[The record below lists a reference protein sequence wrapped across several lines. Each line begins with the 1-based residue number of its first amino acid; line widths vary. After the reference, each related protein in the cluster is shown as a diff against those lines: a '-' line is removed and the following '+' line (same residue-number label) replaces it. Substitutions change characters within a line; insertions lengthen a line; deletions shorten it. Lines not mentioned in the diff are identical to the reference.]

1 MAPLAEDEFYYE
13 NGLLVFTERF
23 HLRRGV
29 CCGSGCRH
37 CPYQHDRVP
46 PERRADVAPPRPYFA
61 ALLVLLF
68 LALLVPAQADS
79 LVLFVRNRP
88 FEGPVRTV
96 GSELYAPLDDLLR
109 ALGCSWEQDEA
120 AISIR
125 LGGDRSNPR
134 LVESLPIFFEGRQI
148 DPGAGMYQGRLYVSV
163 SELARAVNSDYRL
176 NRQLGTADL
185 YAPTALPG
193 APGAERPVVK
203 AGEQGS
209 KVELVRVSFALASDV
224 ARPDLQSL
232 RGYVLIKNGGPT
244 VEGVT
249 VTVEVL
255 DGAGTV
261 VGRYGEKVGRLE
273 AGQTLS
279 VQLPTWLNFNRAE
292 GVKPRVEVS
301 HLRAQ

>member
-23 HLRRGV
+23 HLRRGA

-37 CPYQHDRVP
+37 CPYQHEKVP
-46 PERRADVAPPRPYFA
+46 PEKRADVAPPRPFFT

-79 LVLFVRNRP
+79 LLLFVRNRP

-109 ALGCSWEQDEA
+109 ALGCSWERDEA

-125 LGGDRSNPR
+125 LGGDGSNPR

-148 DPGAGMYQGRLYVSV
+148 DPGAGMVQGRLYVSV
-163 SELARAVNSDYRL
+163 SELARAVNADYRL

-193 APGAERPVVK
+193 APSAERPVVK

-209 KVELVRVSFALASDV
+209 RVQLVRASFALASDS
-224 ARPDLQSL
+224 ARPDLQAL
-232 RGYVLIKNGGPT
+232 RGFVLIKNEGPA

-292 GVKPRVEVS
+292 GVKPRVEVL

>member
-13 NGLLVFTERF
+13 SGLLVFTERF
-23 HLRRGV
+23 HQRRGV

-37 CPYQHDRVP
+37 CPYQHERVP
-46 PERRADVAPPRPYFA
+46 PERRADLAPPRPYFA

-125 LGGDRSNPR
+125 LGGEGSNPR
-134 LVESLPIFFEGRQI
+134 LGQSLPIFFEGRQI

-163 SELARAVNSDYRL
+163 SELARAVNSDYHL

-193 APGAERPVVK
+193 APSAERPVVK

-209 KVELVRVSFALASDV
+209 KVELVRVSFALASDA

-232 RGYVLIKNGGPT
+232 RGYVVIKNGGPT

-292 GVKPRVEVS
+292 GVKPRVEVL
-301 HLRAQ
+301 HLRGQ